1 MLEKVAIPKAE
12 TYQEE
17 FLSNLSLVGKKN
29 GGKRPVINLKKL
41 NTFIPYEN
49 FKTEGLTCLKFL
61 LEQNNFLRKIEAQVV
76 RQPLRVSLLLFWFR
90 ASSKIF
96 YQITKNPNCF
106 FETNKHSNNFL
117 SGRYV
122 ADGENLTGNYNSK
135 GYIDFSVAKF
145 RVCHKSEK
153 VNLTFSEAIEISEVT
168 DKYRRND
175 IVSLRRKTDLFNSTM
190 SGGLLSTQNFGVKF
204 VKVNWPTL
212 VNGPSRITRENS
224 VSFSPIGASIKY
236 SWQLSQTRIS
246 LVDTEHKAIQWQNN
260 STAGTSYD
268 HPNRSFHKG
277 VGSTLQWNA
286 SRGNRDTT

>member
-1 MLEKVAIPKAE
+1 MNSVSDNIHKSLSSGEASKHNRNIRRTISASGLGDIRVAGEGSYSESRNIPRGVSEQPFSCGKEEWGEASGDKSEKAQYVYPLRE
-12 TYQEE
+12 LQ
-17 FLSNLSLVGKKN
+17 N
-29 GGKRPVINLKKL
+29 GR
-41 NTFIPYEN
+41 
-49 FKTEGLTCLKFL
+49 
-61 LEQNNFLRKIEAQVV
+61 LRLKIEAQVV

-168 DKYRRND
+168 DKYRRYD

-190 SGGLLSTQNFGVKF
+190 SGGLL
-204 VKVNWPTL
+204 
-212 VNGPSRITRENS
+212 
-224 VSFSPIGASIKY
+224 
-236 SWQLSQTRIS
+236 
-246 LVDTEHKAIQWQNN
+246 
-260 STAGTSYD
+260 
-268 HPNRSFHKG
+268 
-277 VGSTLQWNA
+277 
-286 SRGNRDTT
+286 